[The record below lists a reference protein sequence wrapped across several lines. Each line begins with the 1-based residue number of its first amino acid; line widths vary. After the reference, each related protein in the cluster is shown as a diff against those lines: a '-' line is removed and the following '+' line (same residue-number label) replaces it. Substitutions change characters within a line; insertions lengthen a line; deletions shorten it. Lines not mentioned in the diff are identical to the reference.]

1 MNNKFNIKLGALV
14 DEKVLKTNI
23 ESFFSK
29 NKFKIKLE
37 VDSASVK
44 AIQRATSGSGVVGAK
59 SAKESADVFKAAD
72 KAAKAVAN
80 FNTKLIN
87 LKTTGGLTENQFN
100 DFGKRLNAINEEF
113 KNTGDI
119 AAFTDSMHGLKN
131 QVSQLSTANKAA
143 GQSIVDIGKKFV
155 TWISVSTVVMAVI
168 NTVRQLGKE
177 VVALDA
183 AMVELNKVSEETPA
197 QLEKV
202 KDKAFEIADALGRTG
217 EEVLNATTEFKR
229 MGYSMDE
236 SLDLAAVA
244 IKMTNVAE
252 GITDAG
258 DAANTLT
265 SILKGTNT
273 EVKYASSL
281 LDRLNEVSNNNAVS
295 FDALSAMLQE
305 SAATMDILGNN
316 IDQTIGL
323 LTGAYSVLQDESVAN
338 GIQTIG
344 LRIAGLNEDMEAQ
357 AGLSNE
363 VVEALQKYAG
373 INAFD
378 EQSGQLKNTY
388 SILEELAGV
397 WDTIDKNQ
405 QSALLNT
412 LAGKR
417 QADVAAAILNNWEGV
432 SKAVQDAANS
442 MGSADKEQ
450 QAYLDSIEGRINR
463 VKNLFQQFAD
473 QIIGSDLIKTFIEF
487 FESLVK
493 IAGPLLNFV
502 SLLIEIGGLTT
513 SLKMVSNVLNL
524 LGEALLVVNDGIE
537 VFKEGLQPVLDWIEK
552 YLGLGK
558 LLDKD
563 SPINNDDLDLGD
575 TYKDAQRELSDY
587 EKELKKFNKT
597 MADFIAQRENELS
610 QLKAEQKAL
619 EREHELKEKVLDI
632 DKKRLAFE
640 EARQRKV
647 RVYRAG
653 VGFIYQED
661 TAAVQSAIDD
671 LEEAINS
678 LAEYRY
684 EIAIQRAEEFL
695 SELNTLLSDENTTLE
710 GWNSFFN
717 NFSDLADTQFSD
729 YLTKTKQFVE
739 NFNKETEGMNK
750 ILSSEIAT
758 DNSQGGGGAHGKAFQ
773 LGDGGREHSKP
784 KSSASEF
791 FVTKGADQALFGG
804 TPVVQTLNGIKNL
817 WDWVKSKIKKNAS
830 GTENFSGGDT
840 WVGEHG
846 PELVRLP
853 KGTEILSHNRS
864 MKLHSIVNNPSAYV
878 GNTNKST
885 TLQFSGDLNF
895 PNVRDGSDAHEFVDA
910 LVKIGNSSIP
920 KLN

>member
-1 MNNKFNIKLGALV
+1 MNNNFNIKLGALV

-44 AIQRATSGSGVVGAK
+44 ALQKATTGTTSTNTSSSLSKQEKEYKKVARAV
-59 SAKESADVFKAAD
+59 D
-72 KAAKAVAN
+72 N

-87 LKTTGGLTENQFN
+87 LKTTGGLTEGEFK
-100 DFGKRLNAINEEF
+100 DFGKRLEDINKEF
-113 KNTGDI
+113 KNTGNVEQ
-119 AAFTDSMHGLKN
+119 FSDSMHTLKN
-131 QVSQLSTANKAA
+131 QVSQTTTANKAM
-143 GQSIVDIGKKFV
+143 GQSILDIGKKFV
-155 TWISVSTVVMAVI
+155 TWISVSTIVMAII
-168 NTVRQLGKE
+168 NTVKQLAQE
-177 VVALDA
+177 VIALDA
-183 AMVELNKVSEETPA
+183 AMVELNKVSDETPA

-202 KDKAFEIADALGRTG
+202 KDKAFEIANALGRTG

-236 SLDLAAVA
+236 SLGLAAVA
-244 IKMTNVAE
+244 VKMTNVAE

-258 DAANTLT
+258 DAANILT

-273 EVKYASSL
+273 EVKYAGSL
-281 LDRLNEVSNNNAVS
+281 LDRLNKVSNNNAVS
-295 FDALSAMLQE
+295 FDALSGMLQE

-378 EQSGQLKNTY
+378 EQTGQLKNTY

-432 SKAVQDAANS
+432 AGAVEDAANS
-442 MGSADKEQ
+442 MGSADEEQ

-473 QIIGSDLIKTFIEF
+473 QIIGSDLVKTFIDF

-493 IAGPLLNFV
+493 VAGPLLNFV
-502 SLLIEIGGLTT
+502 SLLMEIGGLNT
-513 SLKMVSNVLNL
+513 SLKSTANILNL
-524 LGEALLVVNDGIE
+524 LGDALLVVNDVIE
-537 VFKEGLQPVLDWIEK
+537 TIKSKLQPIFDWIEK
-552 YLGLGK
+552 YLGLGVIFGTERGQTSSGP
-558 LLDKD
+558 D
-563 SPINNDDLDLGD
+563 IAE
-575 TYKDAQRELSDY
+575 TYKKYEEALSDY
-587 EKELKKFNKT
+587 ETQLQQLKNTTEKYISKKQQELK
-597 MADFIAQRENELS
+597 
-610 QLKAEQKAL
+610 QLKTEQEAL
-619 EREHELKEKVLDI
+619 EREKELKEKVLDI
-632 DKKRLAFE
+632 EKKRLSLE

-661 TAAVQSAIDD
+661 TSAVQSAIEE
-671 LEEAINS
+671 LESAIDS
-678 LAEYRY
+678 LAEYKY
-684 EIAIQRAEEFL
+684 EIAIERAQEFID
-695 SELNTLLSDENTTLE
+695 ELNTLLADEDMTLE
-710 GWNSFFN
+710 GWNSFFD
-717 NFSDLADTQFSD
+717 NFSDLATTQFAD
-729 YLTKTKQFVE
+729 YLTQTKQFVDDFNRETQRLEQIKPVAPEINQE
-739 NFNKETEGMNK
+739 NIQPETKKESFGHELGENAIAALVPGAK
-750 ILSSEIAT
+750 IE
-758 DNSQGGGGAHGKAFQ
+758 N
-773 LGDGGREHSKP
+773 GDLAWSWKEFALDMTPAKLIEMFWPRYR
-784 KSSASEF
+784 KSAKE
-791 FVTKGADQALFGG
+791 
-804 TPVVQTLNGIKNL
+804 
-817 WDWVKSKIKKNAS
+817 NAS
-830 GTENFSGGDT
+830 GTTNFSGGET

-853 KGTEILSHNRS
+853 KGSEILSHNRS
-864 MKLHSIVNNPSAYV
+864 MKLHSIANNPSAYV
-878 GNTNKST
+878 GNSGRST
-885 TLQFSGDLNF
+885 VLQFNGPLNF
-895 PNVRDGSDAHEFVDA
+895 PNVKTALDAEGFIDA
-910 LVKIGNSSIP
+910 ILQIGNNNIP